1 VAKSVVISGGTDGMG
16 RATALARLAR
26 GDRVTVIGSNEAKGR
41 TLPTGVRFLHA
52 DLSSVAEVH
61 RVAAEITEPVD
72 ALALFANRPSPKR
85 RETADG
91 LEFTFALY
99 YLSRYLLGHL
109 LTPRLD
115 AAPDPVIINVAGV
128 GATAGRINWDDPQL
142 REKYG
147 VVRAQLQA
155 GRANDLLGVSF
166 AAQGHRARYVLYHP
180 GFTRS
185 GLDGHENPLLRGT
198 LKTLAKF
205 FARPVADSVKPI
217 VDWIDTPP
225 GEPLTAID
233 RGKPV
238 PLTLKTLD
246 PAEASRLDAYT
257 TGLRLRDSERIK
269 APQNVQHPSE
279 PPATGAGEPFPRQFR
294 A

>member
-1 VAKSVVISGGTDGMG
+1 VRKSVVITGGTSGMG

-26 GDRVTVIGSNEAKGR
+26 GDEVTVIGSTDRPVPGA
-41 TLPTGVRFLHA
+41 RFLRA
-52 DLSSVAEVH
+52 DLSSISEVQ
-61 RVAAEITEPVD
+61 RVASLITSPVD

-85 RETADG
+85 QETADG

-109 LTPRLD
+109 LKPQLEATPN
-115 AAPDPVIINVAGV
+115 PVIINIAGV
-128 GATAGRINWDDPQL
+128 GTKAGAVDWTDPQM
-142 REKYG
+142 REKYSLI
-147 VVRAQLQA
+147 RAQLQA

-185 GLDGHENPLLRGT
+185 GLDSHPNPLVRGT

-205 FARPVADSVKPI
+205 FARPVSDSVKPI
-217 VDWIDTPP
+217 VEWIEHPP
-225 GEPLTAID
+225 GSALTAID

-238 PLTLKTLD
+238 PLTLRTLD
-246 PAEASRLDAYT
+246 PADASRLDAYT
-257 TGLRLRDSERIK
+257 SGLSVLPRL
-269 APQNVQHPSE
+269 P
-279 PPATGAGEPFPRQFR
+279 
-294 A
+294 